1 LGADET
7 IDRNENEGK
16 WVDKVLS
23 LTGGKGVDIIID
35 FVGASYWEQ
44 NLAAL
49 AMGTPLHF
57 RFRFLYHL
65 SFLLFVL
72 NSIQIKN
79 ADGTMVMLAFLSG
92 SQIPSC
98 DIAAILRKRYTCL
111 TLERYSN
118 TLWF

>member
-57 RFRFLYHL
+57 RFRFLYHFHFC
-65 SFLLFVL
+65 FLC
-72 NSIQIKN
+72 SIQFKSKMQM
-79 ADGTMVMLAFLSG
+79 A
-92 SQIPSC
+92 Q
-98 DIAAILRKRYTCL
+98 
-111 TLERYSN
+111 
-118 TLWF
+118 W

>member
-1 LGADET
+1 VRVCLCAGALTFVHTQVIITASKDKLSFCHELGADET

-49 AMGTPLHF
+49 AMGTPL
-57 RFRFLYHL
+57 RFL
-65 SFLLFVL
+65 
-72 NSIQIKN
+72 
-79 ADGTMVMLAFLSG
+79 FLSL
-92 SQIPSC
+92 SYIC
-98 DIAAILRKRYTCL
+98 FCA
-111 TLERYSN
+111 
-118 TLWF
+118 